1 MYVIFKWLKDGET
14 WSKEFKERFAEIVT
28 DQELIAITREISR
41 KSRESRRCI
50 IQVLGFSL
58 YLLLN
63 RDSILWQVFRQN
75 FCNIFQWINCTLR
88 LFSMFVVVSEAAL

>member
-41 KSRESRRCI
+41 KSRESEMYYSSS
-50 IQVLGFSL
+50 GFCLIFIAQQRQYCVASL
-58 YLLLN
+58 
-63 RDSILWQVFRQN
+63 
-75 FCNIFQWINCTLR
+75 
-88 LFSMFVVVSEAAL
+88 

>member
-41 KSRESRRCI
+41 KSRESEMYYSSFGVFLIFIAQQRQYC
-50 IQVLGFSL
+50 VASL
-58 YLLLN
+58 
-63 RDSILWQVFRQN
+63 
-75 FCNIFQWINCTLR
+75 
-88 LFSMFVVVSEAAL
+88 